1 MELNSNYLSKL
12 IRNDKTVQPQT
23 NNAPQ
28 GVNNTVQQNNL
39 PSTHS
44 AGLSQ
49 VTTNAPVSYT
59 KIAEIP
65 IPGINE
71 KASVF
76 KLSNG
81 QKVAILP
88 KKGPTFVRTSYSV
101 GSLNEPDELRGI
113 SHYIE
118 HNLFNGSK
126 DLAPKEYDK
135 RLTQLGGSTNAFT
148 SYNVTEYFLSLQLLE
163 DKSLEEAI
171 KLNALQTQFPTFP
184 TEQLEKE
191 KEPVKSE
198 IDMVK
203 DDPISKALT
212 TMLCN
217 LYNLK
222 TTSEDIVIGT
232 KDNINNLNREKVLDY
247 YNTWYT
253 PDNAVT
259 VITGD
264 VDVNETMELVSKY
277 YNKKPDTTKHSQRI
291 YPNLVPT
298 NKPIRVDQT
307 QNVNP
312 LAFAIMG
319 LPVDGNISQAE
330 KEQLG
335 ILFSL
340 MASSNS
346 PVSKALDK
354 YGLSLDMCLENISSD
369 TKAPKLIST
378 MLAMPDEQVEEVL
391 KIIYEGIN
399 YYVNNPPSQ
408 QDLQKCINARINC
421 LDNVAEYSEG
431 ISSTLVGILK
441 ENDYNYF
448 QNTRNTLLTTTPQDI
463 QNVARKYFDLNK
475 VSLCVAHPSSTTP
488 EQMIE
493 NHKNAQASGKTISF
507 GKAIDVKND
516 VHNDLNQA
524 SNLRLQNAMEV
535 SVLPSNIGTE
545 AIFSMELKTDLNENV
560 YKSTTDVLTEMIN
573 RGSIYRQNTNYKN
586 ILEENNIGLGFA
598 VGTDSINISASF
610 KPEKSDMTMAL
621 LKETLMSPNFT
632 EEEFQRAKKL
642 VKEMYENSTKSP
654 YDKLN
659 QHLNPNSKFH
669 ASKEEQLKA
678 LENLT
683 LNDIRQLYSHILYN
697 SQALATCAV
706 KKESMPIVQN
716 SLINNLS
723 VGLPQFRQFIPAKDN
738 YIQKYQ
744 PNPQAYLYTDIE
756 DQAQAEIVQSYQFKR
771 TGNIDDLAKIRLLD
785 MILGSG
791 GMSSRLFIDLRE
803 TQKLA
808 YHVGSNYTSNL
819 DMGEIVLDIDTSTE
833 SDGASPDNINKA
845 LEGFDKNVNRLK
857 TEYVSQEE
865 LTAMKAK
872 LKTIILD
879 SLESNSTRNTM
890 INICKDSPYGMEHYT
905 KLLEAIDKITVEDIM
920 ATANYVFANPPIT
933 SIVASQKT
941 LETLGLKQ

>member
-1 MELNSNYLSKL
+1 MEVSGNYLNKY
-12 IRNDKTVQPQT
+12 IQNTQIAPAQT
-23 NNAPQ
+23 NNVQQA
-28 GVNNTVQQNNL
+28 GNNAVQQNNL
-39 PSTHS
+39 PSTHP

-49 VTTNAPVSYT
+49 ITTNAPVSYT
-59 KIAEIP
+59 KIAEVE

-101 GSLNEPDELRGI
+101 GSLNEPDEMRGV

-135 RLTQLGGSTNAFT
+135 KLTQLGGWTNAFT
-148 SYNVTEYFLSLQLLE
+148 NYNVTEYFLGLQLLE

-171 KLNALQTQFPTFP
+171 KLNALQTQYPTFP
-184 TEQLEKE
+184 NDQIEKE

-203 DDPISKALT
+203 DDPTSKALT
-212 TMLCN
+212 TMICN
-217 LYNLK
+217 LYGLE

-232 KDNINNLNREKVLDY
+232 KENINNLTREKVLDY

-264 VDVNETMELVSKY
+264 VDVNETMELVSKHF
-277 YNKKPDTTKHSQRI
+277 NKKADTSKHNQRI

-312 LAFAIMG
+312 LAFILMG
-319 LPVDGNISQAE
+319 LPVDGNISSAE
-330 KEQLG
+330 KEQLNV
-335 ILFSL
+335 LFSL
-340 MASSNS
+340 ISSSKS
-346 PVSKALDK
+346 PISKALDE
-354 YGLSLDMCLENISSD
+354 YGISLNMGLEDLSSD
-369 TKAPKLIST
+369 TKAPKIIST
-378 MLAMPDEQVEEVL
+378 ALAIPDEHVEDVL
-391 KIIYEGIN
+391 KIIYEGIT

-408 QDLQKCINARINC
+408 EELQKCINAKLNGLENI
-421 LDNVAEYSEG
+421 AEYSED
-431 ISSTLVGILK
+431 ISSTLVSILK
-441 ENDYNYF
+441 ENEYNYF
-448 QNTRNTLLTTTPQDI
+448 VNTKNTLQTMTPQDI
-463 QNVARKYFDLNK
+463 QNVAKKYLDLNK
-475 VSLCVAHPSSTTP
+475 VSLCVTHPSSTTP

-493 NHKNAQASGKTISF
+493 NHQKAQTSGKTISF
-507 GKAIDVKND
+507 GRAIDVKTD
-516 VHNDLNQA
+516 VNNDLKQA
-524 SNLRLQNAMEV
+524 NNLRLQNSMEL
-535 SVLPSNIGTE
+535 SVLPSNSGSN
-545 AIFSMELKTDLNENV
+545 ASFSMELKSDLNENI
-560 YKSTTDVLTEMIN
+560 YKCTTEVLTEMLN
-573 RGSIYRQNTNYKN
+573 RGSIYRKHSDYQNC
-586 ILEENNIGLGFA
+586 LEENNIGLGFA
-598 VGTDSINISASF
+598 VGTNSIVVSASF
-610 KPEKSDMTMAL
+610 RPEKTDYTMAL

-642 VKEMYENSTKSP
+642 VKESIQNGVKSP
-654 YDKLN
+654 FDKLH
-659 QHLNPNSKFH
+659 QHLNPNSRYY
-669 ASKEEQLKA
+669 AGNEEQLQI

-683 LNDIRQLYSHILYN
+683 LNDIKQLYSHILYN
-697 SQALATCAV
+697 SQALTTCALN
-706 KKESMPIVQN
+706 ENSMPIVQN

-723 VGLPQFRQFIPAKDN
+723 TGLPQFRQFIPAKDN

-744 PNPQAYLYTDIE
+744 PNTQAYLYTDIE
-756 DQAQAEIVQSYQFKR
+756 EQSQAEIVQSYQFKR
-771 TGNIDDLAKIRLLD
+771 TGNIDDTAKISLLD

-791 GMSSRLFIDLRE
+791 GMSSRLFTDLRE

-808 YHVGSNYTSNL
+808 YHVGSEYVSEF
-819 DMGEIVLDIDTSTE
+819 DRGEIILDIDTSTE
-833 SDGASPDNINKA
+833 SDGATPDNINKA
-845 LEGFDKNVNRLK
+845 LEGFDKNINRLK

-865 LTAMKAK
+865 LDSMKAK

-879 SLESNSTRNTM
+879 GLESNGTRKSMLN
-890 INICKDSPYGMEHYT
+890 NCKNSPYGMEHYT
-905 KLLEAIDKITVEDIM
+905 KLIEAIDKVTVEDIM

-933 SIVASQKT
+933 SIVASKKT
-941 LETLGLKQ
+941 LEELGLQ

>member
-12 IRNDKTVQPQT
+12 IRNDKTLQPQT
-23 NNAPQ
+23 KNTPQ

-39 PSTHS
+39 PSTHA

-65 IPGINE
+65 IPGISE

-135 RLTQLGGSTNAFT
+135 KLTQLGGSTNAFT
-148 SYNVTEYFLSLQLLE
+148 SYDVTEYFLTLQLLE

-171 KLNALQTQFPTFP
+171 KLNALQTQYPTFP
-184 TEQLEKE
+184 TDQLEKE

-217 LYNLK
+217 LYNLQ

-232 KDNINNLNREKVLDY
+232 KDNINNLNRDKVLDY

-264 VDVNETMELVSKY
+264 VDVNETIELVSKH
-277 YNKKPDTTKHSQRI
+277 YNKKPDTTKHNQRI
-291 YPNLVPT
+291 YPNLIAT

-312 LAFAIMG
+312 LAFVIMG
-319 LPVDGNISQAE
+319 LPVDGNITQTE
-330 KEQLG
+330 KEQLNV
-335 ILFSL
+335 LFSL
-340 MASSNS
+340 MLSSNS
-346 PVSKALDK
+346 TVSKALDK
-354 YGLSLDMCLENISSD
+354 YGLSLDMSLENLSSD

-378 MLAMPDEQVEEVL
+378 MLAMPEEQVEEVL

-408 QDLQKCINARINC
+408 QDLQKCINAKFNG
-421 LDNVAEYSEG
+421 LENVAEYSES
-431 ISSTLVGILK
+431 ISSTLVKILK
-441 ENDYNYF
+441 ENNYNYF
-448 QNTRNTLLTTTPQDI
+448 VNTKNTLQTMTPQDI
-463 QNVARKYFDLNK
+463 QNVARKYLDLNK
-475 VSLCVAHPSSTTP
+475 VSLCVAHPNSSTP
-488 EQMIE
+488 EKMIE
-493 NHKNAQASGKTISF
+493 NHKNAQASDKSISF
-507 GKAIDVKND
+507 GKAIDVKTDVNND
-516 VHNDLNQA
+516 INQA
-524 SNLRLQNAMEV
+524 SNFRLQNGMEA
-535 SVLPSNIGTE
+535 SILPSNIGTD
-545 AIFSMELKTDLNENV
+545 ASFSMELKTDLNENV
-560 YKSTTDVLTEMIN
+560 YASTTEVLSEMIN
-573 RGSIYRQNTNYKN
+573 RGSIYRQNSSFKN

-610 KPEKSDMTMAL
+610 KPEKADMTMAL

-659 QHLNPNSKFH
+659 QHLNPNSKYF

-683 LNDIRQLYSHILYN
+683 LNDIKQLYSHILYN
-697 SQALATCAV
+697 SQALTTCAV
-706 KKESMPIVQN
+706 KKEAMPMVQN
-716 SLINNLS
+716 SLVNNLS
-723 VGLPQFRQFIPAKDN
+723 FGLPNFRQFIPAKDN

-744 PNPQAYLYTDIE
+744 PNTQAYLYTATE
-756 DQAQAEIVQSYQFKR
+756 EQAQAEIVQSYQFKR
-771 TGNIDDLAKIRLLD
+771 TGNIDDIAKISLLD

-808 YHVGSNYTSNL
+808 YHVGSNYSSNF
-819 DMGEIVLDIDTSTE
+819 DRGEITLDIDTSTE

-857 TEYVSQEE
+857 TEYVSQDE
-865 LTAMKAK
+865 LSAMKAQ
-872 LKTIILD
+872 LKTIIING
-879 SLESNSTRNTM
+879 LESNSSRETM
-890 INICKDSPYGMEHYT
+890 LSTCKNSPYGMAHYT
-905 KLLEAIDKITVEDIM
+905 KLLDAIDKVTIEDIM

-933 SIVASQKT
+933 SIVASEKT
-941 LETLGLKQ
+941 LKEIGL